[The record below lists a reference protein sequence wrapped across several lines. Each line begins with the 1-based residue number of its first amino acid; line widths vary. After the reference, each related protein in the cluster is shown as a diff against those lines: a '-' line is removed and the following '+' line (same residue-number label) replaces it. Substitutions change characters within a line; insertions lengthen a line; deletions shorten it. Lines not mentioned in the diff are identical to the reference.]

1 MKRCKDCKHQND
13 LEIDG
18 YTACPFM
25 KICQNNDRNM
35 YTRKWWKFWA
45 AKALLITLALL
56 LCGCSNSKFALD
68 LTERKLTTER
78 WNSELDIGKIEYIE
92 KANGDTHIT
101 VTSYK
106 LAQAEMPLEW
116 MRLAAAMYGGDVAG
130 VAGVIREVK
139 P

>member
-1 MKRCKDCKHQND
+1 MTKRRNSGRVD
-13 LEIDG
+13 
-18 YTACPFM
+18 FM
-25 KICQNNDRNM
+25 GFRVRR
-35 YTRKWWKFWA
+35 RKRKRRVRGPHRWRI
-45 AKALLITLALL
+45 LLITLALL
-56 LCGCSNSKFALD
+56 LGGCSNSKFALD

-106 LAQAEMPLEW
+106 LAQAEIPLEW
-116 MRLAAAMYGGDVAG
+116 MRLAAAMYGGNILDVPGAVG
-130 VAGVIREVK
+130 AAVKAVK

>member
-1 MKRCKDCKHQND
+1 MKT
-13 LEIDG
+13 L
-18 YTACPFM
+18 
-25 KICQNNDRNM
+25 
-35 YTRKWWKFWA
+35 
-45 AKALLITLALL
+45 LLITLALL
-56 LCGCSNSKFALD
+56 LGGCSNSKFALD

-106 LAQAEMPLEW
+106 LAQAEIPLEW
-116 MRLAAAMYGGDVAG
+116 MRLAAAMYGGDIAG
-130 VAGVIREVK
+130 VTGVIQEVK